1 MQMTLLNND
10 FLIVFSLLLAVVAFL
25 YSSVGHGGAS
35 GYLALMAIFA
45 FPISVMKPSALLLNL
60 FVSGISFFFYYKKD
74 FFKFKLFYPFAITS
88 VPAAFIGGMIPLEN
102 SFYKILLGI
111 VLILAAMRLFG
122 FFNSKEKESVKI
134 NIPIAMGI
142 GFGIGLLS
150 GMLGI
155 GGGIILSPILLLLG
169 WATLKETAAISSLFI
184 FVNSVAGL
192 SGYFMEDKTFPTESF
207 YLVPITVFGGM
218 LGAYYGSGYFS
229 NKVLKY
235 VLATV
240 ILLAS
245 VKLIV

>member
-1 MQMTLLNND
+1 MSIVNND
-10 FLIVFSLLLAVVAFL
+10 FLVLFGVLLAVVAFL

-45 FPISVMKPSALLLNL
+45 LPVSVMKPSALLLNL

-74 FFKFKLFYPFAITS
+74 FFRPKLFYPFAITS

-102 SFYKILLGI
+102 SFYKILLGV
-111 VLILAAMRLFG
+111 VLILAALRLFG
-122 FFNSKEKESVKI
+122 FFNSKETENAKI
-134 NIPIAMGI
+134 NIPVAMAI

-155 GGGIILSPILLLLG
+155 GGGVILSPIILLLG

-184 FVNSVAGL
+184 LVNSIAGL
-192 SGYFMEDKTFPTESF
+192 SGYFMADKTFPTESF
-207 YLVPITVFGGM
+207 YLVPIAVFGGM

-240 ILLAS
+240 ILMAS
-245 VKLIV
+245 AKLIF

>member
-1 MQMTLLNND
+1 MQMTVLTNE
-10 FLIVFSLLLAVVAFL
+10 FLIVFGVLLAVVAFL

-111 VLILAAMRLFG
+111 VLILAALRLFG
-122 FFNSKEKESVKI
+122 LFNSKEKESSKI

-155 GGGIILSPILLLLG
+155 GGGVILSPILLLLG

-207 YLVPITVFGGM
+207 YLVPIAVFGGM

>member
-1 MQMTLLNND
+1 MQMTVLTNE
-10 FLIVFSLLLAVVAFL
+10 FLIVFGVLLAVVAFL

-111 VLILAAMRLFG
+111 VLILAALRLFG
-122 FFNSKEKESVKI
+122 LFNSKEKESSKI

-155 GGGIILSPILLLLG
+155 GGGVILSPILLLLG

-192 SGYFMEDKTFPTESF
+192 SGYFMGEKTFPTESF
-207 YLVPITVFGGM
+207 YLVPIAVFGGM

>member
-1 MQMTLLNND
+1 MEQFTSD
-10 FLIVFSLLLAVVAFL
+10 LIILFCLLLAVIAFL
-25 YSSVGHGGAS
+25 YASVGHGGAS
-35 GYLALMAIFA
+35 GYLALMALFA
-45 FPISVMKPSALLLNL
+45 IPFSVMKPTALLLNL

-74 FFKFKLFYPFAITS
+74 FFIPKLFYPFAITS
-88 VPAAFIGGMIPLEN
+88 VPAAFVGGFITIEN
-102 SFYKILLGI
+102 NIYKLVLG
-111 VLILAAMRLFG
+111 LILIIAAMRLFG
-122 FFNSKEKESVKI
+122 FFTSKEKTTTKI
-134 NIPIAMGI
+134 HIPVAMGI

-155 GGGIILSPILLLLG
+155 GGGVILSPILLILG
-169 WATLKETAAISSLFI
+169 WATIKQSAAISSLFI
-184 FVNSVAGL
+184 FVNSIAGL
-192 SGYFMEDKTFPTESF
+192 SGYFLNGKSLPTESL
-207 YLVPITVFGGM
+207 YLVPIAVFGGM

>member
-10 FLIVFSLLLAVVAFL
+10 FLIVFGLLLAVVAFL

-74 FFKFKLFYPFAITS
+74 FFKLKLFYPFAITS

-111 VLILAAMRLFG
+111 VLILAALRLFG

-207 YLVPITVFGGM
+207 YLVPIAVFGGM

-245 VKLIV
+245 AKLIV

>member
-1 MQMTLLNND
+1 MAILNND
-10 FLIVFSLLLAVVAFL
+10 FLMLFCLLLAVVAFL

-35 GYLALMAIFA
+35 GYLALMAIFS
-45 FPISVMKPSALLLNL
+45 FPVLVMKPSALLLNL
-60 FVSGISFFFYYKKD
+60 FVSGISFFFYYQKE
-74 FFKFKLFYPFAITS
+74 FFKPKLFYPFAITS

-111 VLILAAMRLFG
+111 VLILAALRLFG
-122 FFNSKEKESVKI
+122 FFNSKEKETTKR
-134 NIPIAMGI
+134 NIPLAMGI

-155 GGGIILSPILLLLG
+155 GGGVILSPILLLLG

-184 FVNSVAGL
+184 FVNSIAGL
-192 SGYFMEDKTFPTESF
+192 SGYFMGDKTIPSESF
-207 YLVPITVFGGM
+207 YLVPIAIFGGI
-218 LGAYYGSGYFS
+218 LGAYFGSGYFP

-240 ILLAS
+240 ILMAS
-245 VKLIV
+245 VKLII

>member
-1 MQMTLLNND
+1 MLILNND
-10 FLIVFSLLLAVVAFL
+10 FLILLGVLLAVVAFL

-45 FPISVMKPSALLLNL
+45 FPVSVMKPSALLLNL

-74 FFKFKLFYPFAITS
+74 FFKPKLFYPFAITS

-102 SFYKILLGI
+102 SFYKILLGL
-111 VLILAAMRLFG
+111 VLILAALRLFG
-122 FFNSKEKESVKI
+122 VFNSKETENTKI
-134 NIPIAMGI
+134 NIPLAMFI

-155 GGGIILSPILLLLG
+155 GGGVILSPIILILG

-184 FVNSVAGL
+184 LVNSIAGL
-192 SGYFMEDKTFPTESF
+192 SGYFMGDKTFPTESF
-207 YLVPITVFGGM
+207 YLVPIAVFGGV

-240 ILLAS
+240 ILMAS
-245 VKLIV
+245 AKLIF

>member
-1 MQMTLLNND
+1 MSIVSND
-10 FLIVFSLLLAVVAFL
+10 FLIVFGVLLAVVAFL

-74 FFKFKLFYPFAITS
+74 FFKPRLFYPFAITS

-111 VLILAAMRLFG
+111 VLILAALRLFG
-122 FFNSKEKESVKI
+122 FFNSKETESAKI
-134 NIPIAMGI
+134 NIPLAMAI

-155 GGGIILSPILLLLG
+155 GGGVILSPIILLLG

-184 FVNSVAGL
+184 LVNSIAGL
-192 SGYFMEDKTFPTESF
+192 SGHFMGNKTFPTESF
-207 YLVPITVFGGM
+207 YLVPIAVFGGM

>member
-1 MQMTLLNND
+1 MTIVDND
-10 FLIVFSLLLAVVAFL
+10 FLILFGVLLAVVAFL

-35 GYLALMAIFA
+35 GYLALMALFA
-45 FPISVMKPSALLLNL
+45 FPVSVMKPSALLLNL

-74 FFKFKLFYPFAITS
+74 FFKPRLFYPFAITS

-111 VLILAAMRLFG
+111 ILILAALRLFG
-122 FFNSKEKESVKI
+122 FFNSKESTTTKI
-134 NIPIAMGI
+134 NIPLAMVI

-155 GGGIILSPILLLLG
+155 GGGVILSPIILLLG
-169 WATLKETAAISSLFI
+169 WATLKESAAISSLFI
-184 FVNSVAGL
+184 FVNSIAGL
-192 SGYFMEDKTFPTESF
+192 LGYFMGDKLFPTESF
-207 YLVPITVFGGM
+207 YLVPVAVFGGM

-240 ILLAS
+240 ILIAS
-245 VKLIV
+245 IKLIV

>member
-74 FFKFKLFYPFAITS
+74 FFKLKLFYPFAITS

-111 VLILAAMRLFG
+111 VLILAALRLFG

-207 YLVPITVFGGM
+207 YLVPIAVFGGM